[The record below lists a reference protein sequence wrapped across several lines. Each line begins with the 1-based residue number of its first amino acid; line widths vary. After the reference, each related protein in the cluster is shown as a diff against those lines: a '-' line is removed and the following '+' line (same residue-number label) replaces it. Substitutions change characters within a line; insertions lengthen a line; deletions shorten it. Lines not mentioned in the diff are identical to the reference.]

1 MSDFDFDYKDYAVRQ
16 FRMGTITFGAWATV
30 VICGLVAKYGG
41 ITDKNTGIVIVFLG
55 STAIL
60 VFLFGLYAHFV
71 AWVEKKLFQYKKKID
86 DDAS

>member
-1 MSDFDFDYKDYAVRQ
+1 MSFDFDYKDYAVRQ

-41 ITDKNTGIVIVFLG
+41 ITDKNTATVIVFLG
-55 STAIL
+55 ATSAL

-71 AWVEKKLFQYKKKID
+71 AWVEKKLFQYKERNGL
-86 DDAS
+86 